1 MGFELVHILIQTL
14 QQGLIYSLA
23 VLGFA
28 FSLRMLAYADLT
40 LEGSFVLGGVM
51 TAIVLSHGLPVL
63 WAFPLA
69 LVAGILAG
77 LFTAFQHCFLRINKL
92 LSGIITLAILYSL
105 NLRFQGR
112 PNESFYGFS
121 TVYDLLPQGA
131 DFLLLIIPTVLVLFL
146 VCWWLLNTEWG
157 LFLRA
162 CGENEKVVTKAGYSR
177 LPFLLIGLS
186 LGNGLIALSGCL
198 FSQYM
203 GFSDVNISGGLIVVA
218 LTSLILGEILFRPTS
233 VTGFLLAIV
242 VGSILCQ
249 LINTICLYLNL
260 HPSDHKGIVG
270 VLLIGLVYCRR
281 YIAQKQ
287 TKKPI
292 GAEVF

>member
-1 MGFELVHILIQTL
+1 MGFDLIHILPQTL

-40 LEGSFVLGGVM
+40 LEGSFVLGGAM
-51 TAIVLSHGLPVL
+51 TAIVLRHEMPVL

-77 LFTAFQHCFLRINKL
+77 LFTASQHCFFRINKL

-105 NLRFQGR
+105 NLRLQGR
-112 PNESFYGFS
+112 PNESFYGLS
-121 TVYDLLPQGA
+121 TSFDLLPKGK
-131 DFLLLIIPTVLVLFL
+131 DSLWLIIPTALALFL

-177 LPFLLIGLS
+177 VPFILIGLALS
-186 LGNGLIALSGCL
+186 NGFIALSGCL

-203 GFSDVNISGGLIVVA
+203 GFSDVNIGGGLIVVA

-233 VTGFLLAIV
+233 VTGFLLAIA

-249 LINTICLYLNL
+249 LINATCLYLNL

-270 VLLIGLVYCRR
+270 FLLIGLVYCRR
-281 YIAQKQ
+281 LIVQKQ
-287 TKKPI
+287 SKKPI